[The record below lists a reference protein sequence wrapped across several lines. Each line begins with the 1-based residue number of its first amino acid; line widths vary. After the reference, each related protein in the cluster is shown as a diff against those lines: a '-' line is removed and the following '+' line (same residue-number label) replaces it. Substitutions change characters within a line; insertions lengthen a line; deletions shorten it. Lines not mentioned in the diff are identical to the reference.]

1 MAIERQQL
9 DKWFSSGVLP
19 AKAEGIP
26 EAQDIR
32 VQSLRLAETI
42 IKNSP
47 ANSDQSVAVRKVR
60 EKMMAAIQSIIL
72 K

>member
-42 IKNSP
+42 IKNS
-47 ANSDQSVAVRKVR
+47 AVRKVR

>member
-42 IKNSP
+42 IKNS
-47 ANSDQSVAVRKVR
+47 AVRKVR
-60 EKMMAAIQSIIL
+60 EGMMAAIQSIIL